1 MATDNAL
8 QQRLMEARARALAT
22 VLLTRRESTLVND
35 VTGLNDGSGIDLL
48 ATLVPPEKPGQRQF
62 GVLLKWQLAHG
73 RWRTA
78 IGSGPFPFPVVV
90 FFFTMQDDGAWYS
103 WVAEPLVEGE
113 QAKLRLQTEPD
124 CRLLTDDAL
133 EAVLDR
139 VDAWH
144 DAHYASLAAV
154 TPGRKRPNKRA

>member
-1 MATDNAL
+1 
-8 QQRLMEARARALAT
+8 
-22 VLLTRRESTLVND
+22 
-35 VTGLNDGSGIDLL
+35 LNDGSGIDLL

-62 GVLLKWQLAHG
+62 GVLLKWQFAPVTATKGNEALLAHG